1 MSEALMTFDDLVAD
15 LGIRFET
22 VKTARGSIRIG
33 SVCSADILQ
42 WMDDNEDKVRGKF
55 SGGKSP
61 LSSSGVAGVQMAEV
75 AVDKETGVVK
85 MKKFVAVQDM
95 GLVINRK
102 TASSQ
107 IYGAMIMGIA
117 YALF

>member
-1 MSEALMTFDDLVAD
+1 M
-15 LGIRFET
+15 
-22 VKTARGSIRIG
+22 
-33 SVCSADILQ
+33 
-42 WMDDNEDKVRGKF
+42 
-55 SGGKSP
+55 
-61 LSSSGVAGVQMAEV
+61 
-75 AVDKETGVVK
+75 K

-117 YALF
+117 YALFEERIMDRQDRRVFECRGRPTIACRDWATSARWSSKSTSPIASAPAA